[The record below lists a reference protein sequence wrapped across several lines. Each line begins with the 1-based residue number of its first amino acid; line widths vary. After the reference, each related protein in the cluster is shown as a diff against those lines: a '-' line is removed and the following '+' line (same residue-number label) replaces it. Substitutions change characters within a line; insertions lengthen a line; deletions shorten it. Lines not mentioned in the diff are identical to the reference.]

1 MWVSAKDLWE
11 VNLKREGEERGIW
24 REKKG
29 FDGQNRGGENDVGER
44 KEKEILGRV
53 EERREDEKRLQ
64 LDMVLLSVR
73 FRAAGEWKLWQ
84 LMSLWKHTEKIVFG
98 V

>member
-29 FDGQNRGGENDVGER
+29 FDGQNRGGENDGGEK
-44 KEKEILGRV
+44 KEKEILGR
-53 EERREDEKRLQ
+53 
-64 LDMVLLSVR
+64 
-73 FRAAGEWKLWQ
+73 
-84 LMSLWKHTEKIVFG
+84 I
-98 V
+98 